1 MIAFAKDPSLARQT
15 KKRTP
20 SFEELLPL
28 IEKQARVAFRHS
40 PSCEREELI
49 AEVVANC
56 YVAYVRLIER
66 GLGNAIFAT
75 PLALY
80 AIKQIHAG
88 RRVGTKLN
96 VRDVSSPYCQRQKRV
111 RLQRLDRR
119 DSTGGWK
126 EVLVEDRHAG
136 PAEVAASRIDFAA
149 WLRTLTSK
157 QRRIAKTL
165 ATGEST
171 RVTARKFRVS
181 AGRVSQMRRELHD
194 AWLSFQGELVVA

>member
-20 SFEELLPL
+20 TFEELLPL
-28 IEKQARVAFRHS
+28 IEKHARVAFRHS

-49 AEVVANC
+49 PEVVANC

-80 AIKQIHAG
+80 AIKQFHAG

-96 VRDVSSPYCQRQKRV
+96 VRDVSSSYCQRQKRV

-157 QRRIAKTL
+157 QRRIAKDL
-165 ATGEST
+165 ATGET
-171 RVTARKFRVS
+171 TQVTARKFR
-181 AGRVSQMRRELHD
+181 GGLWKLRTFR
-194 AWLSFQGELVVA
+194 WLDRPWQGS

>member
-20 SFEELLPL
+20 TFEELLPL

-80 AIKQIHAG
+80 AIKQFHAG

-96 VRDVSSPYCQRQKRV
+96 VRDVSSSYCQRQKRV

>member
-1 MIAFAKDPSLARQT
+1 MIAIPKDPSLARQT

-20 SFEELLPL
+20 TFEELLPL

-56 YVAYVRLIER
+56 YVAYVRLVVR
-66 GLGNAIFAT
+66 RLGNAIFAT
-75 PLALY
+75 PLALF
-80 AIKQIHAG
+80 AIKQVHAG

-96 VRDVSSPYCQRQKRV
+96 VRDVSSPYCQHQKRV

-119 DSTGGWK
+119 DSAGGWK
-126 EVLVEDRHAG
+126 EVLVEDKHSG

-157 QRRIAKTL
+157 QQRIAKTL
-165 ATGEST
+165 ATGET
-171 RVTARKFRVS
+171 TQVTARNFRVS
-181 AGRVSQMRRELHD
+181 AGRVSQIRGELRNC
-194 AWLSFQGELVVA
+194 WLTFQGEPLLA

>member
-1 MIAFAKDPSLARQT
+1 MIAVAKDPSLTRQT

-75 PLALY
+75 PLALF

-88 RRVGTKLN
+88 RRVGAKLN

-111 RLQRLDRR
+111 HLQRLDRR
-119 DSTGGWK
+119 DRTGGWK

-165 ATGEST
+165 AAGET
-171 RVTARKFRVS
+171 TQVTARKFRVS
-181 AGRVSQMRRELHD
+181 AARVSQMRRELHD
-194 AWLSFQGELVVA
+194 AWLNFQGELAVA